1 MIRINL
7 LAVREIRAEVGRRQ
21 DLVIAGVCLGLTLA
35 LVLAVYLFQYFR
47 VSALEKELAALRKE
61 IETLNVQTKEVAEL
75 ETKIRDV
82 KEKLRAIDQL
92 SGKKTGPV
100 QVMEGL
106 TSAVPP
112 RLWLT
117 EFVESG
123 GNLSIVGYAIDNPT
137 IADFLK
143 ALSNLPYFKNV
154 DLVEAIQ
161 DEQQGM
167 KKFTLRATVSYLPVV
182 SQPDKGAVPQAEKK
196 GGK

>member
-7 LAVREIRAEVGRRQ
+7 LPVRELKAEVGRRQ
-21 DLVIAGVCLGLTLA
+21 DLVIAGVCLGLTLVC
-35 LVLAVYLFQYFR
+35 VLAVYLFQYFR
-47 VSALEKELAALRKE
+47 VSSLEKEHAALRTE
-61 IETLNVQTKEVAEL
+61 IETLNAQTKEVAEL

-82 KEKLRAIDQL
+82 KEKLKAIDQL

-100 QVMEGL
+100 QVMESL
-106 TSAVPP
+106 TAAVPP

-154 DLVEAIQ
+154 DLVEAVQ

-167 KKFTLRATVSYLPVV
+167 KKFTLRAAVSYVPVV
-182 SQPDKGAVPQAEKK
+182 SPPDKAGTPQAEKK
-196 GGK
+196 EGK